1 MGKGWL
7 IIILAVCS
15 TYYQTSITRVR
26 QRARDDVT
34 REVSKQRLFTDVES
48 VEWMNSFMSRFW
60 LIYEPVLSAV
70 IVASVDQTLSFS
82 APPGVDSMRMTHF
95 TLGTKAPRIDFI
107 RTHPG
112 TDQDVVVMDWKISFT
127 PNDILDLTTRQAAD
141 KVNPKVVLTI
151 KFGKGKVRLSKDI
164 VVEDVAF
171 AGVMRIR
178 LKLMNNFPHVQTV
191 DLR

>member
-1 MGKGWL
+1 M
-7 IIILAVCS
+7 A
-15 TYYQTSITRVR
+15 RVR
-26 QRARDDVT
+26 HRARDDIS
-34 REVSKQRLFTDVES
+34 REVSKQRLYTDVES
-48 VEWMNSFMSRFW
+48 VDWMNNFMSRFW

-70 IVASVDQTLSFS
+70 IVASVDQTLSAS
-82 APPGVDSMRMTHF
+82 APPGIDSLRLTHF

-112 TDQDVVVMDWKISFT
+112 TENDVVVMDWKVSFT
-127 PNDILDLTTRQAAD
+127 PNDTADLTTRQAAD

-151 KFGKGKVRLSKDI
+151 KVGKGKVTLAKDI
-164 VVEDVAF
+164 VVEDCTF